1 MEGMN
6 LCNLSARALV
16 MIFTK
21 EWIRLI
27 GLKSPTV
34 SAPSF
39 FGIRIILAE
48 LISCRLEDLSE

>member
-1 MEGMN
+1 
-6 LCNLSARALV
+6 